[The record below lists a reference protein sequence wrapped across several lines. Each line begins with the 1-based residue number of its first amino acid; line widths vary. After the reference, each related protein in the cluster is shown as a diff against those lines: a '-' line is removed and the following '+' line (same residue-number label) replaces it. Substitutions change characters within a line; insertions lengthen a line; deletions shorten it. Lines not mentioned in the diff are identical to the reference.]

1 VSGIGGRAP
10 RHLPVWADVEDDFTA
25 MPRESFQ
32 RFVDIL
38 RGLYPSARLHRN
50 EYLLPLQIDSR
61 TRRVGVM
68 PRPAAE
74 QAEAAARR
82 ELVVKA
88 RHVAAALR
96 REQQRQARIAAGV
109 DRSSPDAGPRPR
121 WSR

>member
-1 VSGIGGRAP
+1 VSGIGGRVP
-10 RHLPVWADVEDDFTA
+10 RYVGDGTPGSSTHHIW
-25 MPRESFQ
+25 Q
-32 RFVDIL
+32 I
-38 RGLYPSARLHRN
+38 
-50 EYLLPLQIDSR
+50 LPLMIDAR

-68 PRPAAE
+68 PKPAAV
-74 QAEAAARR
+74 QADVAFHAEVIR
-82 ELVVKA
+82 KT

>member
-1 VSGIGGRAP
+1 MSGIGGRVP
-10 RHLPVWADVEDDFTA
+10 RYVGDGTPGSSTHHIW
-25 MPRESFQ
+25 Q
-32 RFVDIL
+32 I
-38 RGLYPSARLHRN
+38 
-50 EYLLPLQIDSR
+50 LPLQIDSR

-68 PRPAAE
+68 PRAAAE